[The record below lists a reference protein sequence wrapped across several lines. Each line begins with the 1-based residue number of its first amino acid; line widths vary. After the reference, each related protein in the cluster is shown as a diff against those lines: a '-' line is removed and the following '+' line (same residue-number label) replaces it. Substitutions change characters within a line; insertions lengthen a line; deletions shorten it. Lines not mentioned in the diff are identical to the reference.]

1 MKWSTQQ
8 ESKHALFSS
17 NTISRDRKYFLAF
30 CVDFFLD
37 RRSFKNE
44 KLKIENCPSQVIS
57 IVSVALLVI
66 AVSTDNWLSYE
77 VKRKNIMVIMT
88 TPIFFYQLINY
99 EVLRSFCVSNI
110 LELHPS
116 PILYFFQS
124 AFLDSLFFSLL
135 MFVHNTNSNF
145 KLRPSINS
153 IAMIHK
159 GEPRA
164 FKM

>member
-8 ESKHALFSS
+8 E
-17 NTISRDRKYFLAF
+17 RKMPCSAVTLSLATVNIFLAF
-30 CVDFFLD
+30 YDFIW
-37 RRSFKNE
+37 SKIVQE
-44 KLKIENCPSQVIS
+44 WKLKNENCPSQVIS

-77 VKRKNIMVIMT
+77 VKRKNIMVIMWQHLFSST
-88 TPIFFYQLINY
+88 IDFK
-99 EVLRSFCVSNI
+99 VLRSMWVSNF

-135 MFVHNTNSNF
+135 MFVHNTNSNSSSD
-145 KLRPSINS
+145 RQ
-153 IAMIHK
+153 
-159 GEPRA
+159 
-164 FKM
+164 